1 MVKCCELFEHMLHLS
16 GDIYRFLP
24 GEVGVICGLSRDDF
38 NFNLTKHVGILVTTF
53 SKDTAT
59 RTFTVDPWGVW
70 RLPL

>member
-1 MVKCCELFEHMLHLS
+1 MLHLS

-59 RTFTVDPWGVW
+59 RTFTVDP
-70 RLPL
+70 